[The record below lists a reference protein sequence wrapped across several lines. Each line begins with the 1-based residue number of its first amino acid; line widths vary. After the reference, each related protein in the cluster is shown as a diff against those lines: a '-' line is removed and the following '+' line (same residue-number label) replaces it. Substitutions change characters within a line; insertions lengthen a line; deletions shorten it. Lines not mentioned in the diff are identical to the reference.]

1 MNIHAAI
8 TRCDAEGNPTGVNPQ
23 EKISLE
29 SAINSYTLGSAIS
42 NGMEDKLGTLE
53 NGKLADITIIN
64 NNLFEIDE
72 NDIPKTEA
80 VMTIVDGK
88 IVYEK

>member
-1 MNIHAAI
+1 
-8 TRCDAEGNPTGVNPQ
+8 
-23 EKISLE
+23 
-29 SAINSYTLGSAIS
+29 
-42 NGMEDKLGTLE
+42 MEDKLGTLE